1 MNTAADP
8 GEPSLKE
15 EEGEEE
21 EGESDPG
28 PPGVDNPSDELGQ
41 EATKENKSDVASDA
55 KDDDG
60 EYRELAVISHLL
72 PC

>member
-1 MNTAADP
+1 MNTTADP
-8 GEPSLKE
+8 GEPSQKE

-21 EGESDPG
+21 EEESDPG

-41 EATKENKSDVASDA
+41 EATKENISDVASDA

-60 EYRELAVISHLL
+60 EYI